1 MMYDLLADFYV
12 KSCDTQPRYQVLLGS
27 YYPKT
32 IDELE
37 TMGFSIDPN
46 STPGFLDYLKET
58 TEDELTDLTQPGFSG
73 EVMDVLDA
81 SDYEMIL
88 LHAYEV
94 DVIDDEGNYPP
105 RAKLLGTTLVTF
117 NGSDPYSPVVFEDQE
132 NLNENGAKPRFEVPM
147 GVLKRHFKVLTMAE
161 VLEQFSALE
170 SQPDWTFDKLKQR
183 FHPRTV
189 TPEDLVPIFGMAEY
203 VAFALKDDYEQ
214 NKNKKDYDPLV
225 MYVNLNSDTPDFWF
239 DHAHVAGTLAPM
251 SLWDI
256 EPESQT
262 EYVTQLGKYLSK
274 IGLGIVLQH
283 LVTAP

>member
-1 MMYDLLADFYV
+1 MYDLMADFYV
-12 KSCDTQPRYQVLLGS
+12 KSSDAHPRYQVLLGS

-37 TMGFSIDPN
+37 TMGFNIDPD
-46 STPGFLDYLKET
+46 STSGFLDYLKET
-58 TEDELTDLTQPGFSG
+58 AEDELTDLTQPGFNG
-73 EVMDVLDA
+73 EIMDVLDA
-81 SDYEMIL
+81 SDYEKIL

-105 RAKLLGTTLVTF
+105 RAKLLGSTLVTF
-117 NGSDPYSPVVFEDQE
+117 NGSDPYSPVLFEEQD

-189 TPEDLVPIFGMAEY
+189 TPEDLIPLFGMAEY
-203 VAFALKDDYEQ
+203 VAFALKDDYEH
-214 NKNKKDYDPLV
+214 NKDKNDYDPLV
-225 MYVNLNSDTPDFWF
+225 MYVNLNSDNFDFWF
-239 DHAHVAGTLAPM
+239 DRAHVAGTLAPM

-256 EPESQT
+256 DPEVQSK
-262 EYVTQLGKYLSK
+262 YVTKLSE
-274 IGLGIVLQH
+274 ILSHENLGIVLQY
-283 LVTAP
+283 LVNTP